1 MSLLKSMASQVL
13 DLLTAEAGEKFRE
26 SWGDRC
32 AILIG
37 GGAVNWAIHKLMG
50 LALPPLNDID
60 VFLEATPTMVAD
72 AKKTKKT
79 LSPLTFSK
87 TDEVADGYGAVLTNP
102 SGRHSL
108 IATAREGLINYVYCA
123 AVQPFREFCNN
134 RDSAVFTLHSF
145 DLNCTQVG
153 LYVSKE
159 GEVELLWTAAYA
171 KFLQTRQV
179 EVEDIYT
186 PLHTAIR
193 YLTKL
198 KEMPNVFGNIP
209 ATMALLSLRLAEVQE
224 FAGYLA
230 EKPGDFRIPGQIK
243 YARMLRS
250 MSHAGKGYAAKLEKL
265 RDQLGEYFDIPL
277 DLCKDSAVFSMTPKK
292 SQWVAFQEDLKILP
306 IGLRSGREK
315 ALQDSSLV
323 VAWNRANTGYFT
335 KVGCEQ
341 IKRVLQNPE
350 RIEFNEIRTRGTAY
364 FERQVSFKDLD
375 SLNKLLGGHRGL
387 ASMFAGKTLEK
398 KVWLAKGI
406 MQAVN
411 IHGQR
416 AIGLLE
422 SAMFLEKEL
431 EEALAC
437 AASSEQF
444 TKDLLTFVAK
454 QIKLLG
460 TSDLYKKMLPKGYSI
475 DGYSV
480 VDLNNSLDL
489 MDEGGRQKHCVGG
502 YGSVVARGS
511 TLIISLRKFKDK
523 AVDPQK
529 TLTVAFTISKVGKN
543 AKYYSPFAEVPPRAK
558 QGKQYEFVQIAQS
571 KGLQNRVLTPEE
583 NTTVGKLFNAVQA
596 KRAGFPS
603 FVASALLHLA
613 KESSND
619 RWFSKLWELRQAW
632 VGGELTKW
640 LKSLNP
646 IQKKVGKPLP
656 EWDMTEL
663 PF

>member
-13 DLLTAEAGEKFRE
+13 EIIVAEAGEKLNEAR
-26 SWGDRC
+26 GGRC
-32 AILIG
+32 GILIG

-60 VFLEATPTMVAD
+60 VFLEATPTMVAEV
-72 AKKTKKT
+72 KSRKKT

-123 AVQPFREFCNN
+123 AAQPLREFCRN
-134 RDSAVFTLHSF
+134 RDSAMFTLQSF

-153 LYVSKE
+153 IYVSKE
-159 GEVELLWTAAYA
+159 GEVELIWTQAYE

-230 EKPGDFRIPGQIK
+230 EKPGDFCIPGQIK

-250 MSHAGKGYAAKLEKL
+250 MCHAGKGYAAKLEKV

-277 DLCKDSAVFSMTPKK
+277 DLCKDSAVFSMTPKQ
-292 SQWVAFQEDLKILP
+292 SAWITVQEDLKIAP
-306 IGLRSGREK
+306 IGMRPARER
-315 ALQDSSLV
+315 ALQDSSLI
-323 VAWNRANTGYFT
+323 VAWNRANRGYFT
-335 KVGCEQ
+335 KVACEQ
-341 IKRVLQNPE
+341 IKRVLQNPD
-350 RIEFNEIRTRGTAY
+350 RIECNEIRTRGTAY

-375 SLNKLLGGHRGL
+375 SLNKLLSGHRGL

-398 KVWLAKGI
+398 KVWLAKAI

-411 IHGQR
+411 IHGQMS
-416 AIGLLE
+416 IGLLE

-431 EEALAC
+431 EDALAS
-437 AASSEQF
+437 AVSSEQF
-444 TKDLLTFVAK
+444 TKDLVAFVAK

-460 TSDLYKKMLPKGYSI
+460 TSDLYKKMLPKGYSL

-489 MDEGGRQKHCVGG
+489 MDEGARQKHCVGG
-502 YGSVVARGS
+502 YGSVVGRGS
-511 TLIISLRKFKDK
+511 MFIVSLRKFKDK
-523 AVDPQK
+523 AINPQE

-543 AKYYSPFAEVPPRAK
+543 AKYYSPFAEVPPRAN
-558 QGKQYEFVQIAQS
+558 QGKQYEFVNIAQS
-571 KGLQNRVLTPEE
+571 KGLQNRELTPEE
-583 NTTVGKLFNAVQA
+583 NATVSKLFNAVQA

-619 RWFSKLWELRQAW
+619 HWFSKLWELRHAW
-632 VGGELTKW
+632 VGGELIQW

-646 IQKKVGKPLP
+646 LKKKVEKPLP